1 MENETETSIN
11 FDNLKING
19 IKVNY
24 YLICPRKL
32 WLYDRKISME
42 SNSDKVKIGKIL
54 HENSYKD
61 KKKEVMLDDMICI
74 DIVDSNTIK
83 EVKSSDRM
91 QEADTIQILYYLY
104 YLKSVGVIRKGTIN
118 YPKQRKREFIE
129 LTKENEKRVEK
140 ILLEIDVILK
150 RTNPPEIEKKSY
162 CSKCAY
168 YEFCYS

>member
-1 MENETETSIN
+1 
-11 FDNLKING
+11 
-19 IKVNY
+19 
-24 YLICPRKL
+24 
-32 WLYDRKISME
+32 
-42 SNSDKVKIGKIL
+42 
-54 HENSYKD
+54 
-61 KKKEVMLDDMICI
+61 MICI

-83 EVKSSDRM
+83 EVKSSDKM

-140 ILLEIDVILK
+140 TLLEIDGILK